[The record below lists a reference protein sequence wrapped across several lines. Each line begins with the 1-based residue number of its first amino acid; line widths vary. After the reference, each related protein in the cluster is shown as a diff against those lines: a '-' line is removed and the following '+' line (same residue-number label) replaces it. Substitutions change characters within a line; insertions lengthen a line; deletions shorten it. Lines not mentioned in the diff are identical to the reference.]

1 MFEISIDK
9 KYIVSDIGTSD
20 GTQVK
25 YYLDNY
31 WYKTDRYGGEAL
43 AECIAT
49 IIERNSNLKD
59 DEYVCYEQG
68 VVNGEKAC
76 RGLHF
81 LKGKDESF
89 VSFYRLYSNVYGEN
103 LAEVTSSMKPEER
116 VEYVLKFIKEYT
128 ELDVRR
134 YLANTF
140 AIDRIMINEDRHFN
154 NLGVIMGKDEF
165 RVAPIFD
172 NGKALLVGNYSYSRY
187 DTIQEKVKKVIA
199 RPFSGS
205 HEWQYEY
212 FKDYCD
218 IEFDKSAILK
228 ELRKLE
234 RTSEVEIAIYQ
245 VETNL

>member
-1 MFEISIDK
+1 MLIIQYLKGITHFAL
-9 KYIVSDIGTSD
+9 
-20 GTQVK
+20 
-25 YYLDNY
+25 YYLD
-31 WYKTDRYGGEAL
+31 
-43 AECIAT
+43 
-49 IIERNSNLKD
+49 
-59 DEYVCYEQG
+59 
-68 VVNGEKAC
+68 
-76 RGLHF
+76 
-81 LKGKDESF
+81 
-89 VSFYRLYSNVYGEN
+89 
-103 LAEVTSSMKPEER
+103 
-116 VEYVLKFIKEYT
+116 
-128 ELDVRR
+128 
-134 YLANTF
+134 ANT
-140 AIDRIMINEDRHFN
+140 
-154 NLGVIMGKDEF
+154 IMGKDEF